1 MTASPEGLAR
11 DRLLGLATRP
21 GHTTATRPQ
30 WTPDRSD
37 PQSPA
42 AEAGAE
48 PDQAAPDAADGAD
61 VADRWRQ
68 GALARV
74 GGLYAEEHGHPLEHG
89 HQVDAPTRPRARR
102 RWAVPL
108 RLALTAAVAVALV
121 GGGVAVR
128 ALSSPHTAG
137 AAAQLP
143 EVAGPTGRAG
153 HPSPGASADTP
164 VAAVPAT
171 AVPGGTVVV
180 HVVGEVAL
188 PGLASLPVGSRV
200 ADAVS
205 AVGGATA
212 DADLSA
218 VNLARQLVDGEQV
231 LVPSPGRAVA
241 PGAGEASAAGPS
253 GSALVSV
260 NEADLATLDDLPGIG
275 PVLAERIVAWRE
287 EHGRFSDVEELAE
300 VSGIGPAL
308 LGRLRPLVRV

>member
-21 GHTTATRPQ
+21 GHTTAAGPR
-30 WTPDRSD
+30 WTPDRSH
-37 PQSPA
+37 PEPPA
-42 AEAGAE
+42 DAEAGT
-48 PDQAAPDAADGAD
+48 PPGQAARDAAD

-89 HQVDAPTRPRARR
+89 RLVDAPTRPRARR

-137 AAAQLP
+137 VAAELP

-153 HPSPGASADTP
+153 DPSPGATAGSLG
-164 VAAVPAT
+164 VAVPAT

-188 PGLASLPVGSRV
+188 PGLASLPAGSRV

-212 DADLSA
+212 NADLSA

-231 LVPSPGRAVA
+231 LVPSPGQAVA
-241 PGAGEASAAGPS
+241 PGAGEASAADPS
-253 GSALVSV
+253 GPALVSL

-275 PVLAERIVAWRE
+275 PVLAERIVAWRQ
-287 EHGRFSDVEELAE
+287 EHGRFADVEELAE